1 MYTKT
6 LSGSILFLL
15 ALLTA
20 CQQNSQPEAAKR
32 VNKPASTASPTASAV
47 SSSNAPT
54 PEAQAKYY
62 NGTGKVTKI
71 NLQLGSVELDH
82 EEIKGL
88 MPKMVME
95 FYVADK
101 SELDDLKIGDR
112 VDFVLEDKAG
122 AERISS
128 IKKAAARNEKPPEK
142 KRRGS
147 NSAL

>member
-15 ALLTA
+15 ALAA

-32 VNKPASTASPTASAV
+32 VNKPAPTASATAPAV
-47 SSSNAPT
+47 NSSNAAT
-54 PEAQAKYY
+54 PEVQAKYY

-88 MPKMVME
+88 MPKMIME

-101 SELDDLKIGDR
+101 SELNDLKIGDR

-128 IKKAAARNEKPPEK
+128 IKKAAARKE
-142 KRRGS
+142 
-147 NSAL
+147 